1 MIGEL
6 FILAMTF
13 MRIGLGAFGGGLATI
28 PFIHYELVVSRPWL
42 TERGFAEV
50 VSLAQ
55 MTPGPIA
62 VNAATFVGYR
72 IAGLAGSAVATASVI
87 GAPLAVIIGI
97 TWLLSKTTGRWRE
110 WTKKVQKAL
119 RPVVTGMLFTAFWMV
134 LRPIIEDKR
143 LWLLAAGCAAAA
155 RFPVFKRFPQLLL
168 LGAGIAGSLLF

>member
-1 MIGEL
+1 MTGEL
-6 FILAMTF
+6 LILSFTF

-42 TERGFAEV
+42 TEKGFTEV

-72 IAGLAGSAVATASVI
+72 IAGFPGSAVATVSVV

-97 TWLLSKTTGRWRE
+97 TWLLSKATGKWKE

-134 LRPIIEDKR
+134 LRPIIHDKR
-143 LWLLAAGCAAAA
+143 LWLLTGALWFATKI
-155 RFPVFKRFPQLLL
+155 PLLKRFPQLLL
-168 LGAGIAGSLLF
+168 LVAGAAGLLLF